1 MKIKDIR
8 GREILDSRGLPTCE
22 ADVILED
29 GTIGRASV
37 PSGASTGLHEALE
50 LRDNDKTRY
59 FGKGVLKAVNNI
71 NTIIKK
77 NLINMDPS
85 LQAEIDAK
93 LIEIDG
99 TENKSNL
106 GANAILAVSLATL
119 DATSKALNIPI
130 YKCLGRTPYNILPVP
145 LMNILNGGAHAN
157 NNLDIQEIMII
168 PVGASTFNEALRYG
182 VEIFY
187 NLKKICQKRGFA
199 TTVGDE
205 GGFAPNVKSNEEA
218 LKMVLEAINESG
230 YSPKKD
236 VKLALDCAASTFYSN
251 GLYQLK
257 ADNLKLNS
265 SEFVDYLENLVNNY
279 PIISI
284 EDGMHEEDV
293 EGWVSLTKK
302 LSSRIQLVGD
312 DVFVTNEKK
321 LNKGI
326 ELGIANSILIK
337 VNQIGTLTET
347 IKTIDLAK
355 SNAYS
360 TIMSHRSGETENS
373 IIADLAVGL
382 NCGQI
387 KTGSLSRSDRL
398 AKYNQLLRIEE
409 DLGAQAIYNPCDVF
423 VKYLI

>member
-1 MKIKDIR
+1 MKIKDIK

-22 ADVILED
+22 ADVILEN
-29 GTIGRASV
+29 GIIGRASV

-59 FGKGVLKAVNNI
+59 FGKGELKAVNNI
-71 NTIIKK
+71 NTVIRK
-77 NLINMDPS
+77 NLINMNAN
-85 LQAEIDAK
+85 LQLEIDKK

-106 GANAILAVSLATL
+106 GANAILAVSLAVL
-119 DATSKALNIPI
+119 DATSKSLNIPI
-130 YKCLGRTPYNILPVP
+130 YKCLGRIPNNVLPIP

-157 NNLDIQEIMII
+157 NNLDLQEIMIV
-168 PVGASTFNEALRYG
+168 PVGASTFKEALRSG
-182 VEIFY
+182 VEVFY
-187 NLKKICQKRGFA
+187 ALKKICEKRGFA

-205 GGFAPNVKSNEEA
+205 GGFAPNVKNNEEA
-218 LKMVLEAINESG
+218 LSMVLEAIVESG
-230 YSPKKD
+230 YSPIKD
-236 VKLALDCAASTFYSN
+236 IKLALDCAASTFYNN
-251 GLYQLK
+251 GYYTLQ
-257 ADNLKLNS
+257 ADGLKLNS
-265 SEFVDYLENLVNNY
+265 NEFIDYLENLVNTY

-284 EDGMHEEDV
+284 EDGMHEEDF
-293 EGWVSLTKK
+293 EGWRLLTSR
-302 LSSRIQLVGD
+302 LSSKVQLVGD

-321 LNKGI
+321 LKYGI

-347 IKTIDLAK
+347 ISTIDLAK
-355 SNAYS
+355 LNGYT
-360 TIMSHRSGETENS
+360 TIMSHRSGETENP

-382 NCGQI
+382 NCEQI

-409 DLGAQAIYNPCDVF
+409 DLGTKAIYNACAVF
-423 VKYLI
+423 AKYLI